1 MKKEE
6 KFLLQCALAD
16 LQGALEAH
24 EAMDR
29 LAHDWVTHAQTIAEI
44 EDALRDV
51 DYAESVEKA
60 LREVVDSWE
69 QGGTPMEIDAAMN
82 RAAQTLKSGDVR

>member
-1 MKKEE
+1 MKNEE

-16 LQGALEAH
+16 LQGALQAH

-60 LREVVDSWE
+60 LRDIIKCWE

-82 RAAQTLKSGDVR
+82 RAAGTLEKEV

>member
-1 MKKEE
+1 MKNEE

-16 LQGALEAH
+16 LKGSLEAH

-29 LAHDWVTHAQTIAEI
+29 LGHDWAAHAQTIAEI

-69 QGGTPMEIDAAMN
+69 QGGTPCEIDAAMN
-82 RAAQTLKSGDVR
+82 RAANVRENEV